1 MNASIAAYSRS
12 MATINST
19 GAEKT
24 GTYRIEHVA
33 TSNDHLI
40 CGYEPKT
47 DEARMLDKRVNLKL
61 DFIVVLVLAIDFILC
76 GIDKTN
82 IGYVATTSEQRL
94 YVIDRVAN
102 LGPDMI
108 KDANI
113 TQDDIADSVSILS
126 VTFITLQPFSTAIG
140 RRVGPKYWIAGMMVA
155 WGTVCMAHAA
165 TKDRG
170 TLIALRLL
178 LGAFEAGFVP
188 TSFVSDSHTMQL
200 RSNCLTLEVLHVDH
214 ISQVFA
220 GSPLGPVCRHVL
232 NCWRIRRPYC
242 VRDIPD
248 QECFAA

>member
-1 MNASIAAYSRS
+1 
-12 MATINST
+12 
-19 GAEKT
+19 
-24 GTYRIEHVA
+24 
-33 TSNDHLI
+33 
-40 CGYEPKT
+40 
-47 DEARMLDKRVNLKL
+47 
-61 DFIVVLVLAIDFILC
+61 
-76 GIDKTN
+76 
-82 IGYVATTSEQRL
+82 
-94 YVIDRVAN
+94 
-102 LGPDMI
+102 
-108 KDANI
+108 
-113 TQDDIADSVSILS
+113 
-126 VTFITLQPFSTAIG
+126 
-140 RRVGPKYWIAGMMVA
+140 MMVA

-188 TSFVSDSHTMQL
+188 TSFVSASHTMQL

-220 GSPLGPVCRHVL
+220 GSPLGPVCRYVL